1 MANPSTVTSSNFHAL
16 LIGINCYLPNKLSD
30 GSYYK
35 NLKGCVRDINGV
47 EAFLKNRLQV
57 PETQI
62 IKLTASHVAGS
73 SEPSEP
79 KELWPTYENIVAKF
93 KEITEKA
100 QPQDQVYI
108 HYSGHGGRAA
118 TIYPNLK
125 GENGVDES
133 LVPTDIGNPE
143 ARYLRDIELAKLLQD
158 MVEKGLV
165 VTVALDS
172 CHSGGASRNIADNCD
187 IRRAEGG
194 EIDTTP
200 RPIESLVSSTDELA
214 KMGANNAAAFSE
226 FSL

>member
-1 MANPSTVTSSNFHAL
+1 MANPSNLTSSNFHAL
-16 LIGINCYLPNKLSD
+16 LIGIDCYLPNKLSD

-62 IKLTASHVAGS
+62 VKLTASLAEDS
-73 SEPSEP
+73 SNPSEP
-79 KELWPTYENIVAKF
+79 KELWPTYENMVAKF

-108 HYSGHGGRAA
+108 HYSGHGGRA
-118 TIYPNLK
+118 TTLYPNLK

-133 LVPTDIGNPE
+133 LVPTDIGNSE
-143 ARYLRDIELAKLLQD
+143 ARYLRDLELAKLLQD

-172 CHSGGASRNIADNCD
+172 CHSGGAARNIGDNCD

-194 EIDTTP
+194 
-200 RPIESLVSSTDELA
+200 
-214 KMGANNAAAFSE
+214 
-226 FSL
+226 